1 LTIEN
6 INEEFLVKT
15 AGGAAAQCLGLINAI
30 YVSNKIGKSFK
41 ISHYPYS
48 TGTYFPLAI
57 QELLDISEISN
68 PAVST
73 KGLEI
78 ENELVKGS
86 VIQEHPLLNQMFSYE
101 MFLFLLRRV
110 GIYNFI
116 KSLKGELVIDFSK
129 KRLEQISGN
138 TKAISGGFIPIVDLN
153 VMAELKN
160 RFINSRLT
168 SPFKT
173 INDKSPEVVIHY
185 RLGDKKLSRQYS
197 NLGIDGVVD
206 PLTFQNILAQEGLL
220 KSRSIYVISDE
231 PMIAQDLL
239 KSVGIVAKV
248 RDTNGDIWADISL
261 MASAKVAICSWSQ
274 VSQLAAIFNI
284 HNGGKVFYS
293 DRSSTGFSPRW
304 TIPGATAFKPKF
316 LGSDHDLYSK

>member
-1 LTIEN
+1 LTKAN
-6 INEEFLVKT
+6 LKEEFLVKT

-30 YVSNKIGKSFK
+30 YVSNKIRKSFK

-73 KGLEI
+73 KGLEL
-78 ENELVKGS
+78 ENEPVKGS
-86 VIQEHPLLNQMFSYE
+86 VIQEHPLLNKMFSYE
-101 MFLFLLRRV
+101 KLLSLLRRL

-116 KSLKGELVIDFSK
+116 KSLQGELVIDFSK
-129 KRLEQISGN
+129 RRLEQISEN
-138 TKAISGGFIPIVDLN
+138 TKAISGGFIPIVDIN
-153 VMAELKN
+153 VMAELN
-160 RFINSRLT
+160 SRFINSRLT
-168 SPFKT
+168 SPFTT
-173 INDKSPEVVIHY
+173 INDQSPEVVIHY
-185 RLGDKKLSRQYS
+185 RLGDKKLSGKYT

-206 PLTFQNILAQEGLL
+206 PSTFRKILEQESLL
-220 KSRSIYVISDE
+220 NSSSIYVISDE
-231 PMIAQDLL
+231 PMIAKDLL

-248 RDTNGDIWADISL
+248 KDTNGDIWADISL

-284 HNGGKVFYS
+284 HNGGRVFYS
-293 DRSSTGFSPRW
+293 DSSSTGFSPRW
-304 TIPGATAFKPKF
+304 TIPRATSFKPEF
-316 LGSDHDLYSK
+316 L

>member
-1 LTIEN
+1 LTKAN
-6 INEEFLVKT
+6 LNEEFLVKT

-78 ENELVKGS
+78 ENEPVKGS
-86 VIQEHPLLNQMFSYE
+86 VIQEHPLLNKVFSYE
-101 MFLFLLRRV
+101 MLLFLLRKI

-116 KSLKGELVIDFSK
+116 KSVQGELVIDFSK

-138 TKAISGGFIPIVDLN
+138 TKAISGGFIPIVDMN
-153 VMAELKN
+153 VMAELKS
-160 RFINSRLT
+160 RFINSHLT
-168 SPFKT
+168 SPFIT
-173 INDKSPEVVIHY
+173 INDQSPEVVIHY
-185 RLGDKKLSRQYS
+185 RLGDKKLSGQYT

-206 PLTFQNILAQEGLL
+206 PLTFRNILEQESLL
-220 KSRSIYVISDE
+220 NSSSIYVISDE

-239 KSVGIVAKV
+239 KSVGIIAKV
-248 RDTNGDIWADISL
+248 KYTNGDIWADISL

-284 HNGGKVFYS
+284 HNGGRVFYS
-293 DRSSTGFSPRW
+293 DSSSTGFSPGW
-304 TIPGATAFKPKF
+304 TIPGATSFKPKF
-316 LGSDHDLYSK
+316 LRSDHNI